1 VQAGARHDRD
11 EAVRDLRRQA
21 PREPWV
27 AARRPPPVHDVHVV
41 GERAQDARDVGR
53 VVLAVAVDRDED
65 LAARVLDAGGE
76 RRRLA
81 VVARQ
86 PDDPEARLLGREGR
100 QQRRAP
106 VGAAVVD
113 DDDLRRPVEA
123 VEDLPQLLDEG
134 DDVLLLVVDRDDDR
148 YVGGGRGQNS
158 VSATKRL

>member
-1 VQAGARHDRD
+1 
-11 EAVRDLRRQA
+11 
-21 PREPWV
+21 
-27 AARRPPPVHDVHVV
+27 
-41 GERAQDARDVGR
+41 
-53 VVLAVAVDRDED
+53 
-65 LAARVLDAGGE
+65 VLDAGGE

-134 DDVLLLVVDRDDDR
+134 DDVLLLVVDGNDDR
-148 YVGGGRGQNS
+148 DVGGGRGQNS